1 MKREIKKLFLNLT
14 HYASP
19 TTGTPD
25 QNHSPHSETL
35 AVGKFHRHDRLCD
48 WSPGVS
54 SGNRGGRKYIMKGRS
69 NKIYLLFSMFLVL
82 AAGCVT
88 VHPGLAVESKT
99 SQDNRDSDFDNACQG
114 LKALF
119 MEYYPRAKVEET
131 GQHLEIS
138 FKVGKQATT
147 TGRTIMAPKIDGILC
162 ELDLK
167 PGKYEGDRILPS
179 RVNEMRYVIIEM
191 APYNEP
197 LDKHLHTRLLF
208 DPGTPEI
215 FITRFKKTVDK
226 FEKSES
232 KIEKK
237 KKKVIE
243 TKTEPETDPVTEAAG
258 RPNEPEKPEKPKG
271 EKTDFGAPKLSSY
284 SFQEGRFKVKL
295 PGNPLTKYKD
305 TAGMRFVQYQ
315 YEEPQGGYQVGYAI
329 LPGQIPYSQQGGF
342 LNSISQS
349 LIKSHPGKHE
359 EHSLKW
365 QGYPGRQIDLKVES
379 KDKTK
384 KRAYIYRTI
393 LVRRFLYIIEATG
406 TEAWVAS
413 PAVKEVLASLE
424 IKPELTSEEAAL
436 IRQREAQRESNRRQ
450 NEAESRARN
459 QRPKYNKDH
468 EKFQADWKYRRR
480 YR

>member
-1 MKREIKKLFLNLT
+1 ML
-14 HYASP
+14 
-19 TTGTPD
+19 
-25 QNHSPHSETL
+25 
-35 AVGKFHRHDRLCD
+35 
-48 WSPGVS
+48 
-54 SGNRGGRKYIMKGRS
+54 
-69 NKIYLLFSMFLVL
+69 LVL
-82 AAGCVT
+82 TAGCVT
-88 VHPGLAVESKT
+88 VYPSLAVESIVPQNARV
-99 SQDNRDSDFDNACQG
+99 SEFDNACQD

-119 MEYYPRAKVEET
+119 MEYYPRAKIEET
-131 GQHLEIS
+131 GQHLEIA

-147 TGRTIMAPKIDGILC
+147 TGRTITAPKIDGIFC

-167 PGKYEGDRILPS
+167 PGRYEGDRILPS

-215 FITRFKKTVDK
+215 FITRFKKIVDK
-226 FEKSES
+226 FEKFES
-232 KIEKK
+232 QIEKK
-237 KKKVIE
+237 KEVSE
-243 TKTEPETDPVTEAAG
+243 TNTEPETAPVTEAAG
-258 RPNEPEKPEKPKG
+258 RPNEPEKPNKPI
-271 EKTDFGAPKLSSY
+271 EVKTDFGAPKLSSY
-284 SFQEGRFKVKL
+284 SFREGRFKVKL
-295 PGNPLTKYKD
+295 PGNPLTRYKE

-329 LPGQIPYSQQGGF
+329 LPGQIPYSQQGAF
-342 LNSISQS
+342 LNTISQS
-349 LIKSHPGKHE
+349 LKKSHPGKHE

-365 QGYPGRQIDLKVES
+365 QGYPGRQIDMKVES
-379 KDKTK
+379 KDKK
-384 KRAYIYRTI
+384 EKRSYIYRTI
-393 LVRRFLYIIEATG
+393 LVRRFLYIIAATG

-436 IRQREAQRESNRRQ
+436 IRQREAQRESNRRL

>member
-1 MKREIKKLFLNLT
+1 MKSRSRKL
-14 HYASP
+14 
-19 TTGTPD
+19 
-25 QNHSPHSETL
+25 
-35 AVGKFHRHDRLCD
+35 
-48 WSPGVS
+48 
-54 SGNRGGRKYIMKGRS
+54 
-69 NKIYLLFSMFLVL
+69 YLLVSILL
-82 AAGCVT
+82 GLEAGCLT
-88 VHPGLAVESKT
+88 VHPASAVESKA
-99 SQDNRDSDFDNACQG
+99 SQEARVSDFDHTCQG

-119 MEYYPRAKVEET
+119 LEYYPRAKVEKT
-131 GQHLEIS
+131 GEHLEIA

-147 TGRTIMAPKIDGILC
+147 TGRTIMAPKIDGIFC

-167 PGKYEGDRILPS
+167 PGKYKGDRILPS

-197 LDKHLHTRLLF
+197 LDKHLYTRLLF
-208 DPGTPEI
+208 DPGTPEV
-215 FITRFKKTVDK
+215 FITRFKKLVDK
-226 FEKSES
+226 FEKFVET
-232 KIEKK
+232 
-237 KKKVIE
+237 KKVVE
-243 TKTEPETDPVTEAAG
+243 TKTEPETNPATEAVS
-258 RPNEPEKPEKPKG
+258 RPNEPEQPEKPKE

-295 PGNPLTKYKD
+295 PGNPLTKYKN

-315 YEEPQGGYQVGYAI
+315 YEEPQGGYQIGYAI

-436 IRQREAQRESNRRQ
+436 IRQREVQRENNRRLY
-450 NEAESRARN
+450 EAESRARN

>member
-1 MKREIKKLFLNLT
+1 MGAWSMTMRPVLALEKAEPEESRASEQMSEFNKVCQDLKKLFL
-14 HYASP
+14 
-19 TTGTPD
+19 
-25 QNHSPHSETL
+25 
-35 AVGKFHRHDRLCD
+35 
-48 WSPGVS
+48 
-54 SGNRGGRKYIMKGRS
+54 
-69 NKIYLLFSMFLVL
+69 
-82 AAGCVT
+82 
-88 VHPGLAVESKT
+88 
-99 SQDNRDSDFDNACQG
+99 
-114 LKALF
+114 
-119 MEYYPRAKVEET
+119 EYYPRAKVEQS
-131 GQHLEIS
+131 GDHLEIA

-162 ELDLK
+162 DLDLK
-167 PGKYEGDRILPS
+167 PGKYKSDKILPS
-179 RVNEMRYVIIEM
+179 RINEMRYVIIEM

-197 LDKHLHTRLLF
+197 LDKHLHTKLLF

-215 FITRFKKTVDK
+215 FITRFKKLIDK
-226 FEKSES
+226 FENQ
-232 KIEKK
+232 IEKK
-237 KKKVIE
+237 KKTTTTTSEAKVK
-243 TKTEPETDPVTEAAG
+243 TKTEPVTEVAS
-258 RPNEPEKPEKPKG
+258 RPGEPEKSEKPQE

-284 SFQEGRFKVKL
+284 SFSEGRFKVKL

-424 IKPELTSEEAAL
+424 IKPELTSEEISL
-436 IRQREAQRESNRRQ
+436 MRQREAQRESHRRL
-450 NEAESRARN
+450 NEADSRVRN
-459 QRPKYNKDH
+459 QRPRYNKDY
-468 EKFQADWKYRRR
+468 EKARADWNYRRR
-480 YR
+480 TR

>member
-1 MKREIKKLFLNLT
+1 MIGRSNYRHLLTGMLLVLGAWSLTTGSVFALEKAEPKNSRTSEQMSEFNKVCQELKKLFL
-14 HYASP
+14 
-19 TTGTPD
+19 
-25 QNHSPHSETL
+25 
-35 AVGKFHRHDRLCD
+35 
-48 WSPGVS
+48 
-54 SGNRGGRKYIMKGRS
+54 
-69 NKIYLLFSMFLVL
+69 
-82 AAGCVT
+82 
-88 VHPGLAVESKT
+88 
-99 SQDNRDSDFDNACQG
+99 
-114 LKALF
+114 
-119 MEYYPRAKVEET
+119 EYYPRAKVEQS
-131 GQHLEIS
+131 GDHLEIA

-147 TGRTIMAPKIDGILC
+147 TGRTILAPKIDGILC
-162 ELDLK
+162 DLDLK
-167 PGKYEGDRILPS
+167 PGKYQSDKILPS

-215 FITRFKKTVDK
+215 FITRFKKLVDK
-226 FEKSES
+226 FENQ
-232 KIEKK
+232 IEKK
-237 KKKVIE
+237 KTTTVSEAKVKTQ
-243 TKTEPETDPVTEAAG
+243 TKTEPVTEAEAEVAG
-258 RPNEPEKPEKPKG
+258 RPSEPDKPETTKE

-284 SFQEGRFKVKL
+284 SFSEGRFKVKL

-424 IKPELTSEEAAL
+424 IKPELTSEEISL
-436 IRQREAQRESNRRQ
+436 MRQREAQRESHRRL
-450 NEAESRARN
+450 NEADSRVRN
-459 QRPKYNKDH
+459 QRPRYNKDY
-468 EKFQADWKYRRR
+468 EKSRADWNYRRR
-480 YR
+480 TR